1 MVLKLRFGLDNGKGR
16 TLEEVG
22 KVFNVTR
29 ERIRQIEAKALK
41 KLGVPKLKEKLQEY
55 MNQQIAKII
64 KKRKKKWQIIMKVLT
79 IGYLIRT

>member
-1 MVLKLRFGLDNGKGR
+1 MVK
-16 TLEEVG
+16 EEHQKKFG

-55 MNQQIAKII
+55 MNQ
-64 KKRKKKWQIIMKVLT
+64 
-79 IGYLIRT
+79 

>member
-1 MVLKLRFGLDNGKGR
+1 MEK
-16 TLEEVG
+16 EEHQKKFG

-55 MNQQIAKII
+55 MNQ
-64 KKRKKKWQIIMKVLT
+64 
-79 IGYLIRT
+79 

>member
-1 MVLKLRFGLDNGKGR
+1 MEK
-16 TLEEVG
+16 EEHQKKYG

-55 MNQQIAKII
+55 MNQHIAKII
-64 KKRKKKWQIIMKVLT
+64 KKRKKKWQIIMKVLI

>member
-1 MVLKLRFGLDNGKGR
+1 MVK
-16 TLEEVG
+16 EEHQKKFG

-64 KKRKKKWQIIMKVLT
+64 KKRKKKRQIIMKVLT

>member
-1 MVLKLRFGLDNGKGR
+1 MEK
-16 TLEEVG
+16 EEHQKKYG

-64 KKRKKKWQIIMKVLT
+64 KKRKKK
-79 IGYLIRT
+79 

>member
-1 MVLKLRFGLDNGKGR
+1 MEK
-16 TLEEVG
+16 EEHQKKYG

-64 KKRKKKWQIIMKVLT
+64 KKRQKKWQIIMKVLT